1 MKLRTGTSCLGA
13 LYDPERYLY
22 DKEEVQNV
30 ITKSRILKKSEVPE
44 NLINVVD
51 ETVKKMF

>member
-13 LYDPERYLY
+13 LCDPERYLY

-30 ITKSRILKKSEVPE
+30 ITKSRILKKLEDPE